1 MKWQTQ
7 SEIRNLKIEN
17 AVSRKAAKAQRESSL
32 APWRL
37 CARHFGLIF
46 VIFLFT
52 GCQRAGNPGT
62 ALPPT
67 ITSKGGIEMVLI
79 PSGSYQMG
87 NARGQEDEKLVHTV
101 SVDAFLMDKYEVTQ
115 AEFDKYQL
123 PNPSHF
129 KGPTLPVEQVTW
141 VQAAVYCNAR
151 SKAEGLSPC
160 YNEDTAACNFEAD
173 GYRLPTEA
181 EWEYACRAG
190 TDTGYSFDGDSR
202 KLMEYAWFADNAG
215 KKTHPVGQKNPNPW
229 GLYDMHGNVAEW
241 CNDVYDK
248 SYYSNSPGVN
258 PRGPSEGKQ
267 NVLRGGA
274 WKSAADALRSSYRLS
289 ENPGFSDACLARDA
303 IGFRCVRKA
312 PNSQ

>member
-1 MKWQTQ
+1 MFFAGRKL
-7 SEIRNLKIEN
+7 IYRFAL
-17 AVSRKAAKAQRESSL
+17 AVFPERET
-32 APWRL
+32 
-37 CARHFGLIF
+37 IN
-46 VIFLFT
+46 
-52 GCQRAGNPGT
+52 RAGLAFFILSVLCSLGCFRGANGT
-62 ALPPT
+62 LDVKLPPT

-79 PSGSYQMG
+79 PAGSFQMG
-87 NARGQEDEKLVHTV
+87 NARGQEDEKFIHTV
-101 SVDAFLMDKYEVTQ
+101 KLDAFLMDKYEVTQ
-115 AEFDKYQL
+115 AEFDKHKL

-241 CNDVYDK
+241 CNDIYDQ
-248 SYYSNSPGVN
+248 SYYSNSAADN
-258 PRGPSEGKQ
+258 PRGPNEGKQ

-312 PNSQ
+312 AISE

>member
-1 MKWQTQ
+1 M
-7 SEIRNLKIEN
+7 
-17 AVSRKAAKAQRESSL
+17 
-32 APWRL
+32 
-37 CARHFGLIF
+37 
-46 VIFLFT
+46 T
-52 GCQRAGNPGT
+52 GCQKTGST
-62 ALPPT
+62 IKEMPPT
-67 ITSKGGIEMVLI
+67 ITTKGGVEMVLI
-79 PSGSYQMG
+79 PAGSFQMG
-87 NARGQEDEKLVHTV
+87 NARGQEDEKPVHTV
-101 SVDAFLMDKYEVTQ
+101 SLDAFLMDKYEVTQ

-160 YNEDTAACNFEAD
+160 YNEDTAACDFQAD

-190 TDTGYSFDGDSR
+190 TDSEYSFSSDSR
-202 KLMEYAWFADNAG
+202 KLGEYGWFADNSN
-215 KKTHPVGQKNPNPW
+215 KKTHPVGEKKPNPW

-241 CNDVYDK
+241 CNDIYDK
-248 SYYSNSPGVN
+248 SYYSNSPASN
-258 PRGPSEGKQ
+258 PHGPADGKQ

-274 WKSAADALRSSYRLS
+274 WKSQDEALRSSYRLG

-312 PNSQ
+312 QEKQ